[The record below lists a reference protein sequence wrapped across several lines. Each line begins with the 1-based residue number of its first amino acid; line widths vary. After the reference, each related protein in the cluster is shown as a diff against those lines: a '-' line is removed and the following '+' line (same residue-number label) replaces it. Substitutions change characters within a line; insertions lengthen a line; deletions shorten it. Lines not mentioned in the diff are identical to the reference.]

1 MPHTSSPANH
11 PCTPPLPSSNPNT
24 ATEPSLVG
32 LGPQIPLHS
41 LLPLTR
47 YPGLGSCLQPWG
59 R

>member
-47 YPGLGSCLQPWG
+47 YPGLGSCL
-59 R
+59 